1 MPITGPDPQR
11 GMIFQEANLLPWL
24 SAVDNVAFPLKLRRV
39 PKAERL
45 AAAARMLELTGL
57 AGFERLLDDAELRRR
72 MGQAGRERI
81 REHFTWPAVTDLT
94 IQAYED
100 ALAG

>member
-1 MPITGPDPQR
+1 LLADAGLR
-11 GMIFQEANLLPWL
+11 G
-24 SAVDNVAFPLKLRRV
+24 
-39 PKAERL
+39 
-45 AAAARMLELTGL
+45 
-57 AGFERLLDDAELRRR
+57 R

>member
-1 MPITGPDPQR
+1 
-11 GMIFQEANLLPWL
+11 
-24 SAVDNVAFPLKLRRV
+24 
-39 PKAERL
+39 
-45 AAAARMLELTGL
+45 
-57 AGFERLLDDAELRRR
+57 

-94 IQAYED
+94 IKAYED

>member
-1 MPITGPDPQR
+1 MATRPGVCVICGLPIRAGQR
-11 GMIFQEANLLPWL
+11 VVSTEDGRAQ
-24 SAVDNVAFPLKLRRV
+24 LR
-39 PKAERL
+39 
-45 AAAARMLELTGL
+45 G
-57 AGFERLLDDAELRRR
+57 R